1 MFFKQRLC
9 IFSQKLSNKNKQQL
23 YKIPKQPSSLFYHML
38 LIKQNE
44 CILLKSVEPPTK
56 LFNLTLIEIYQIRKA
71 TNTDISEKTHI
82 FRERGNF

>member
-1 MFFKQRLC
+1 
-9 IFSQKLSNKNKQQL
+9 
-23 YKIPKQPSSLFYHML
+23 ML